1 MVDSWRQEY
10 NHHRPHQ
17 SLDMACPADRFRSK
31 PVDDGLELW
40 APADLEPIS
49 APADSTPDRPV
60 MAEPVQWPDAI
71 EIDRVVPAS
80 GNMAIGPQQFWLG
93 TSRTGQDVRF
103 WIDTTTVHLSIGGW
117 RIKTVPSRLSAVDIA
132 RLRQAGA
139 SPAGPPPAGPA
150 PGVLAA
156 TSCVAVQRLVNSS
169 GIITLGNQVI
179 AVGSPLAGQR
189 PRIRLDGPVMH
200 VITQD
205 GLLWRTLPCP
215 IPPAERHK
223 LQGVRLAGPL
233 AAAARQHGHPAEGIQ
248 PRRHPG
254 RPPAHPRRPA
264 ARRAHRHHR
273 TRRHHAAGH
282 RRQRRTSHHGAQ
294 EQHRRN
300 QPVQGLRHQALPLI
314 VSGINARLHGGQ
326 QPQKDAASPPSS
338 LRRAAQTTGTAL
350 NEAAVVSQEPGDSVH
365 LVEAVVAPAQ
375 AGRVRRR

>member
-1 MVDSWRQEY
+1 MVGSWRQEY
-10 NHHRPHQ
+10 NHRRPHQ

-40 APADLEPIS
+40 APADLEPVS

-93 TSRTGQDVRF
+93 TSRIGREVRF

-117 RIKTVPSRLSAVDIA
+117 RIKTVPSRLSAVEIA

-156 TSCVAVQRLVNSS
+156 TSCVEVQRLVNSS

-189 PRIRLDGPVMH
+189 
-200 VITQD
+200 
-205 GLLWRTLPCP
+205 
-215 IPPAERHK
+215 
-223 LQGVRLAGPL
+223 
-233 AAAARQHGHPAEGIQ
+233 ARMCGW
-248 PRRHPG
+248 PG
-254 RPPAHPRRPA
+254 RCRCRPPARSSSGRYPAVAASRSPASASTSA
-264 ARRAHRHHR
+264 ARDRASARPTGSR
-273 TRRHHAAGH
+273 W
-282 RRQRRTSHHGAQ
+282 QRC
-294 EQHRRN
+294 
-300 QPVQGLRHQALPLI
+300 
-314 VSGINARLHGGQ
+314 
-326 QPQKDAASPPSS
+326 
-338 LRRAAQTTGTAL
+338 
-350 NEAAVVSQEPGDSVH
+350 
-365 LVEAVVAPAQ
+365 
-375 AGRVRRR
+375 